1 MRTLEISGSPR
12 AMGQAHGEACRDL
25 VHALYN
31 RRIANAVEQ
40 ARTYGG
46 RTIDEAGLLS
56 LSDRC
61 VPMVQTFHPEG
72 WDELCGIAEGAGLTP
87 AQVWTMNALTDLRD
101 VAAFADISPA
111 DGEGCSS
118 FVVQAD
124 RTAQGRRFCG
134 QTWDLS
140 TDNMPHVLMV
150 RRTPTDGP
158 ETLCLTTTGCLS
170 LVGMNAYGVAV
181 GTTNIRSYDSRLG
194 VCYLDVIHKA
204 LTASTTASAQTIISE
219 APRAGAHYF
228 FVLDASGAAVALECT
243 AAQHEAVPVSYGAY
257 IHCNHFLAPSL
268 LELEVKGTPMASSH
282 HRQARLTALL
292 ESASAPIT
300 PDDLMAFLSDR
311 EGGANAISRHDFA
324 GISSNGAI
332 IIEPTQGQLWAVHGP
347 PDAGQWQRM
356 TVQTGPYAG
365 G

>member
-1 MRTLEISGSPR
+1 MRTLEISGPPR

-25 VHALYN
+25 IHALYS
-31 RRIANAVEQ
+31 RRVANAIEQ
-40 ARTYGG
+40 ALTYGG

-61 VPMVQTFHPEG
+61 VPLVQAFHPSG
-72 WDELCGIAEGAGLTP
+72 WDELCGIADGAGLTP
-87 AQVWTMNALTDLRD
+87 TQIWTMNALTDLRD
-101 VAAFADISPA
+101 VAAFADLSPA

-118 FVVQAD
+118 FVVQGD
-124 RTAQGRRFCG
+124 RTAEGRRYCG

-150 RRTPTDGP
+150 RRTPTEGP

-170 LVGMNAYGVAV
+170 LVGMNADGVAV
-181 GTTNIRSYDSRLG
+181 GTTNIRSYDSRIG

-204 LTASTTASAQTIISE
+204 LTASTTDAARAIITE

-228 FVLDASGAAVALECT
+228 FVLDAAGAASAIECT
-243 AAQHEAVPVSYGAY
+243 AAQHEAVPVSTGAY
-257 IHCNHFLAPSL
+257 IHCNHFLAAAL
-268 LELEVKGTPMASSH
+268 LELEVKGTPTASSH
-282 HRQARLTALL
+282 HRQSRLTTLI

-300 PDDLMAFLSDR
+300 PDALMTFLADTA
-311 EGGANAISRHDFA
+311 GGANAISRHDFA
-324 GISSNGAI
+324 GISSNGAVI
-332 IIEPTQGQLWAVHGP
+332 LEPGRGQLWAVHGP

-356 TVQTGPYAG
+356 TMQTGPYAG
-365 G
+365 A